1 MSRMVIVY
9 LIMPVLMLV
18 LFILS
23 KDMELPPDIQDT
35 GISRAFLKISL
46 FIYQKFSGVN
56 RSFSREKIRIYL
68 GTLQHKKDMEST
80 ETEYFI
86 RKISI
91 VLMMATAGSFLSLMM
106 CLGSLGDSSPLKE
119 GTVARNP
126 FGEREYD
133 LDLVATDEEGEEIGE
148 YELSVK
154 TRSFTRSEAEALFT
168 EASELLEA
176 AILKDNESLERVTS
190 DLDLVEK
197 IDGYPFDIRWRIDN
211 YDVMH
216 FDGRLIEENIPDEG
230 VTVMLTAT
238 FSYEENKWQQ
248 ILYAAV
254 YPQELSAAQRMVRDI
269 GRMLKAADEES
280 SKEEMIV
287 LPDSYEGHEVIWS
300 EKKTDNSVLIL
311 ILTLIGGAASFVLKD
326 KELKKLIEERELELL
341 SDYPKL
347 VSKLVLYMGAGMT
360 VRNIFRKL
368 SASYLKELEA
378 GGKKRYLREEMLRS
392 SRELMAGA
400 SESEVYERFG
410 ERCGVREYT
419 RLTTLL
425 VQNLKKGNSELLT
438 LLQEESKRAFEER
451 MDRVR
456 KTGEEAGTKL
466 LMPMI
471 IMLVIVMAMIMIPAY
486 MAF

>member
-1 MSRMVIVY
+1 MVIVY
-9 LIMPVLMLV
+9 VIMLVLMLV

-23 KDMELPPDIQDT
+23 RDIDLPADIRDT
-35 GISRAFLKISL
+35 GISRGFLKISL
-46 FIYQKFSGVN
+46 FIYQRLGGGR

-68 GTLQHKKDMEST
+68 GTLEHKKDMEGT

-106 CLGSLGDSSPLKE
+106 CLSSLNGSSPIHE
-119 GTVARNP
+119 GMVIRNP
-126 FGEREYD
+126 FGEKEYD
-133 LDLVATDEEGEEIGE
+133 LDLVATDAEGEEIGE
-148 YELSVK
+148 YELEVK

-168 EASELLEA
+168 EASESLEKV
-176 AILKDNESLERVTS
+176 ILKDNESLDWVTS

-197 IDGYPFDIRWRIDN
+197 IDGYPFDIRWRVDN
-211 YDVMH
+211 FDVMH
-216 FDGRLIEENIPDEG
+216 YDGRLIEENIPDEG
-230 VTVMLTAT
+230 IAVMLTAT
-238 FSYEENKWQQ
+238 FSYGENKWQQ
-248 ILYAAV
+248 IMYTEV
-254 YPQELSAAQRMVRDI
+254 YPKEMTAAQRAVRDI
-269 GRMLKAADEES
+269 GKMLKTADEES
-280 SKEEMIV
+280 SEKEMIV
-287 LPDSYEGHEVIWS
+287 LPESYKGQDVIWS
-300 EKKTDNSVLIL
+300 EKKSDNSILIL

-326 KELKKLIEERELELL
+326 KELKKSIEERELELL

-368 SASYLKELEA
+368 SAAYLKELQA
-378 GGKKRYLREEMLRS
+378 GGKKRYLSEEMLRAT
-392 SRELMAGA
+392 RELMAGA
-400 SESEVYERFG
+400 SEGEVYERFG

-456 KTGEEAGTKL
+456 KIGEEAGTKL

>member
-1 MSRMVIVY
+1 MAIVYIILLVIV
-9 LIMPVLMLV
+9 LV
-18 LFILS
+18 LLVLS
-23 KDMELPPDIQDT
+23 RNIELPPGIQDT
-35 GISRAFLKISL
+35 GVSRAFLRVSL
-46 FIYQKFSGVN
+46 FIYQQFGGGRS
-56 RSFSREKIRIYL
+56 SFSRERIRIYL
-68 GTLQHKKDMEST
+68 GTLQQKKDMESV
-80 ETEYFI
+80 EIEYFI

-106 CLGSLGDSSPLKE
+106 CLSSIGSTSRIDE
-119 GTVARNP
+119 GTVVRNP
-126 FGEREYD
+126 FGEKAYD
-133 LDLVATDEEGEEIGE
+133 LDLVASDAVGEEIGE
-148 YELSVK
+148 YELSVN
-154 TRSFTRSEAEALFT
+154 TRRFTDSEAQALFT
-168 EASELLEA
+168 EASELLEK
-176 AILKDNESLERVTS
+176 AILKENESLDHVTS

-197 IDGYPFDIRWRIDN
+197 LDGYPFDIRWRVDDF
-211 YDVMH
+211 DVMH
-216 FDGRLIEENIPDEG
+216 FDGKLNEENIPDEG
-230 VTVMLTAT
+230 VNVMLTAT
-238 FSYEENKWQQ
+238 FSYGENRWQQ
-248 ILYAAV
+248 IMYASV
-254 YPQELSAAQRMVRDI
+254 YPKELTVAQRTVRDI
-269 GRMLKAADEES
+269 GRMLKTADEES
-280 SKEEMIV
+280 SEKEMIV
-287 LPDSYEGHEVIWS
+287 LPESYKGRDVVWT
-300 EKKTDNSVLIL
+300 EKKSDNSMLIL

-326 KELKKLIEERELELL
+326 KELKKSIEERELELL

-360 VRNIFRKL
+360 VRNIFWKL

-378 GGKKRYLREEMLRS
+378 GGKRRYLSEEMLRAT
-392 SRELMAGA
+392 RELMAGA

-425 VQNLKKGNSELLT
+425 VQNLKKGNSELLS

-456 KTGEEAGTKL
+456 KIGEEAGTKL